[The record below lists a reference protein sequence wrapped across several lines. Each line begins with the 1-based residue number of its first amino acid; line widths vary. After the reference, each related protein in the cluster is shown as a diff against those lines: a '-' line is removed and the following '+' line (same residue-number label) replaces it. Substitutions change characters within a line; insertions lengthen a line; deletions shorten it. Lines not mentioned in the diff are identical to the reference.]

1 MRDTKTGRML
11 KNSDRQIVNDFS
23 GDDPATA
30 YWAGFLYGDGCIQ
43 KGGQLQVCLSSVDL
57 DHLIKLSLFICGSDY
72 VCKYDT
78 RCYFQI
84 SHENIRNGLAKWG
97 ILHDKTKMDTLYNIQ
112 TEYMKDFIR
121 GYFDADGWVS
131 IGYSKKYGKYNM
143 YYRRFCVGIC
153 SYNIENL
160 EYINQFLPTP
170 GKIHSKKKQILY
182 ELRWSSIKKDINVIK
197 FLYHPELSL
206 SRKAV
211 KLCQLMNYDQMAVT
225 LISKDTLK

>member
-1 MRDTKTGRML
+1 MRDIKTGRIL
-11 KNSDRQIVNDFS
+11 KNSDRDIINDFS

-57 DHLIKLSLFICGSDY
+57 AHLIKLSLFICGNDY

-84 SHENIRNGLAKWG
+84 SHEDIRNGLAKWG
-97 ILHDKTKMDTLYNIQ
+97 ILHDKTKTGTLDNIK

-131 IGYSKKYGKYNM
+131 IGYYKNGKYNM
-143 YYRRFCVGIC
+143 YYRKFCVGIC
-153 SYNIENL
+153 SYNIANL
-160 EYINQFLPTP
+160 EYINQLVPTP
-170 GKIHSKKKQILY
+170 GKIKSKKSQVLY
-182 ELRWSSIKKDINVIK
+182 ELVWSSIKKDISVIK
-197 FLYHPELSL
+197 FLYDSELSL

-211 KLCQLMNYDQMAVT
+211 KLCQLINYDQMDVKLT
-225 LISKDTLK
+225 QKDILK